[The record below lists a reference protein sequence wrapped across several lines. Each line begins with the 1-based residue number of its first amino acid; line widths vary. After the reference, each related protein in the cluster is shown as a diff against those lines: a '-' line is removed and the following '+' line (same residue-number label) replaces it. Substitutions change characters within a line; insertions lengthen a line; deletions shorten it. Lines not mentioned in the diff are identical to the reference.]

1 MGEPMATIS
10 GRLCGRC
17 LSCAHALIVNQPTH
31 LKIDCAARC
40 AHVEPPQD
48 CARDELMLWLVAH
61 CTAADLDAEAAWFLG
76 WAQRRNAN
84 LAQRA
89 AEFLADVADGDE
101 LDKGFAHRIAAELI
115 GMKALTDYVEAR
127 RQRRATADQAE

>member
-1 MGEPMATIS
+1 MGDQMATIS

-17 LSCAHALIVNQPTH
+17 LSCAHAVIVNERTM

-48 CARDELMLWLVAH
+48 CARDELMLWLVSN
-61 CTAADLDAEAAWFLG
+61 CTSADLDAEAAWFIS

-89 AEFLADVADGDE
+89 AEFLADVADGDD

-115 GMKALTDYVEAR
+115 GIKALTDYIATR
-127 RQRRATADQAE
+127 RQQRATAGKAE

>member
-1 MGEPMATIS
+1 MGDPMATIS

-17 LSCAHALIVNQPTH
+17 LSCRHAVIANERTH
-31 LKIDCAARC
+31 LKLDCAARC

-48 CARDELMLWLVAH
+48 CARDELMLWLVAN
-61 CTAADLDAEAAWFLG
+61 CTAADLDAEAAWFLA

-89 AEFLADVADGDE
+89 AEFLADVMDGDE
-101 LDKGFAHRIAAELI
+101 FDKGVAHRIAAELI
-115 GMKALTDYVEAR
+115 GLKALIEYIGAR
-127 RQRRATADQAE
+127 RHQRAKTDGAE